1 MTLRQTPGT
10 VGGGARLAV
19 AATGPQAA
27 TGEQTAAR
35 LDELLA
41 DVEALPDPGQREL
54 AHELVRTLMRF
65 YGAGLGRMVAELPP
79 ATLRRL
85 ADDDLVGGL
94 LALHDLHP
102 DGRVP
107 SAEPP
112 GASGP
117 PQPEGRRVLPL
128 TVTTG
133 PARARPRAGARQ
145 PGSPPPSASP
155 YPPAS
160 TAAPARTTAPA
171 GAVAH
176 LGASR

>member
-1 MTLRQTPGT
+1 MALHRAP
-10 VGGGARLAV
+10 A
-19 AATGPQAA
+19 AATAVETTALGAA
-27 TGEQTAAR
+27 AGGTAAGETGEQTAAR
-35 LDELLA
+35 LDALLA
-41 DVEALPDPGQREL
+41 DVESLPDPRPQAL

-65 YGAGLGRMVAELPP
+65 YGAGLGRIVAALPP

-112 GASGP
+112 GAGGP

-128 TVTTG
+128 TVTAG
-133 PARARPRAGARQ
+133 PARARPPAGAGR
-145 PGSPPPSASP
+145 PASP
-155 YPPAS
+155 HPPAS
-160 TAAPARTTAPA
+160 TTAPARTTTAPA
-171 GAVAH
+171 GAAAH
-176 LGASR
+176 PGARR